1 MLLTLVTAVLYYR
14 VLYTAPAELKIS
26 LQKLTWN
33 FQLTRYSL
41 YSRETKSWQSGIEFR
56 IDPSSFFQNVNAMQL
71 IFARNEITLFKEGLY
86 DPE

>member
-26 LQKLTWN
+26 MQKLIWN

-41 YSRETKSWQSGIEFR
+41 YSRETESWQSRIEFR

-71 IFARNEITLFKEGLY
+71 IL
-86 DPE
+86 PETRLRFLKKVYMIRK